1 MKDFEIIKKLVGE
14 KITKAEL
21 EYVDCY
27 VQKNMGLFIPSI
39 GACGYAV
46 RQKHT
51 HPSYM
56 VIICFYDAKVKAT
69 HYPAEIYSPGI
80 PHDDSD
86 DKHFYCLLINKDFF
100 ESQYRLYTDEPAYFA
115 PQKFEIC
122 TDILKTLNTF
132 AFEYSKAMMNS
143 DITLGAQATIVT
155 HWIIRSILG
164 ENLDMR
170 AVSSEYSVARAQHY
184 IEQHF
189 PEKITS
195 DDLAKLGY
203 MSVSSLNRKFR
214 TETGKTPIEYL
225 IDVRIEHSK
234 ALLRRQNIPITEI
247 AVRCGF
253 SSSSHFS
260 SCFAGRIG
268 ITPSEYQLKYIE

>member
-1 MKDFEIIKKLVGE
+1 MKDFQIIKKLVGE
-14 KITKAEL
+14 KVTKAEL
-21 EYVDCY
+21 EHVDCY
-27 VQKNMGLFIPSI
+27 VEKNMGLFIPST
-39 GACGYAV
+39 GACGYAA

-56 VIICFYDAKVKAT
+56 IVIYFYDTKAKAS
-69 HYPAEIYSPGI
+69 HYPAEIYSPEI
-80 PHDDSD
+80 PHNDSD
-86 DKHFYCLLINKDFF
+86 DKHYYCLLINKDFF

-164 ENLDMR
+164 ETLDMR
-170 AVSSEYSVARAQHY
+170 AVSSEYSVARTQHY

-189 PEKITS
+189 SEKITA

-203 MSVSSLNRKFR
+203 MSVSSLNRKFKS
-214 TETGKTPIEYL
+214 ETGKTPIEYL

-260 SCFAGRIG
+260 SCFASHTGV
-268 ITPSEYQLKYIE
+268 TPSEYQLKYVE